1 MKASEAF
8 VHDVI
13 DIKLC
18 ADRLIEGLGN
28 GRRMFTVE
36 DQMLYLIVNEG
47 PIAPRDIVKKL
58 NIVKTNLASLAN
70 TMIRDG
76 MIEKR
81 HLPENKKEIEY
92 IATEKGKKILQ
103 EGIAG
108 IAARFVNIDKE
119 VAQKISSVSKVLKK
133 LG

>member
-1 MKASEAF
+1 MKVSEAF

-36 DQMLYLIVNEG
+36 DQMLYVIVNNG

-92 IATEKGKKILQ
+92 TATEKGRKILQ

-108 IAARFVNIDKE
+108 IAARFADVDKE
-119 VAQKISSVSKVLKK
+119 VAQKISNVSKVLKK